1 MPGKSDIIIQKGE
14 GKMKDKV
21 TIDYTTEQ
29 KMCVSCGVCAGV
41 CPVHCIEMKLTEKGD
56 AYQPF
61 IDKEKCIE
69 CGKCKRVCPGLGWTV
84 FKGGSGKTAERP
96 ELKGDIRK
104 VYTAWLKDESM
115 LKQCVSGGT
124 ATALTTGLLARGIY
138 KKAFLVDSWH
148 INEKLAARQTDAGFS
163 CGRTAGSRYTPV
175 SQEEAVLYIRK
186 NRDDKVIM
194 IGTACALNGILKVIE
209 EEKLN
214 RDQYLLIGLFCDKT
228 LNRHMFTYFN
238 HIAEGELSE
247 LYYRSKKKKNWP
259 GNVRLVFRDGSEQF
273 MPAAKRMEVKEYM
286 QLQRCLY
293 CYDKLNESCDI
304 ALGDNYTKKDAWPSG
319 SNSVIIRT
327 KRGEDAFEYIR
338 ELLEVKDALYE
349 DVYESQRMDER
360 KQQLQFAAILRRQQG
375 IKLYSE
381 LEYENLSYSGK
392 TEKEYGKRLKKLEA
406 GRDFGLAPERL
417 FNFMEKEKRKVSRNQ
432 KLKKLRGLP
441 KKILKLPGK
450 ILKEGN

>member
-1 MPGKSDIIIQKGE
+1 MG

-29 KMCVSCGVCAGV
+29 KMCVSCGVCAGA
-41 CPVHCIEMKLTEKGD
+41 CPVRCIEMKLTEKGD
-56 AYQPF
+56 AYQPV

-84 FKGGSGKTAERP
+84 FRKASGNMSEHP
-96 ELKGDIRK
+96 ELKGEVRK
-104 VYTAWLKDESM
+104 VYTAWLKDEAM
-115 LKQCVSGGT
+115 LKQCVSGGC
-124 ATALTTGLLARGIY
+124 ATALITGLLTREIY

-148 INEKLAARQTDAGFS
+148 IDEKLTARQADAGFS
-163 CGRTAGSRYTPV
+163 YGRTAGSRYTPV

-186 NRDDKVIM
+186 NRNDKVIM
-194 IGTACALNGILKVIE
+194 VGTACALNGILKVIE

-214 RDQYLLIGLFCDKT
+214 RDHYLLIGLFCDKT

-247 LYYRSKKKKNWP
+247 LYYRSKEKKNWP
-259 GNVRLVFRDGSEQF
+259 GNVRLVFRDGGGQF
-273 MPAAKRMEVKEYM
+273 MPAARRMEVKEYM

-293 CYDKLNESCDI
+293 CYDKLNESCDL

-327 KRGEDAFEYIR
+327 GRGEEAFEYVR
-338 ELLEVKDALYE
+338 ELLEVKEALYE
-349 DVYESQRMDER
+349 DVYRSQRMDER
-360 KQQLQFAAILRRQQG
+360 RQQLQFAAILKRRQG
-375 IKLYSE
+375 IKLYPE
-381 LEYENLSYSGK
+381 LEYGNISYNRK
-392 TEKEYGKRLKKLEA
+392 AEKEYDKRLKKLET

-417 FNFMEKEKRKVSRNQ
+417 FNYMEKEKRKASRNQ
-432 KLKKLRGLP
+432 KLKKIRGLP
-441 KKILKLPGK
+441 KKILKFPGK
-450 ILKEGN
+450 IVKAGN